1 MKHSMKQSH
10 PGLMLPKFLNCAF
23 SFTTSHMDWCLE
35 SQPESLGKIG
45 DGGSCGSDCFI
56 HIKTTWCF
64 SSHECFYG
72 CWALKNS
79 WFMDGSSPNQWNV
92 IPQTASAKAHTEEVT
107 LPLFQEIPWI
117 FFRGKGSTNCGRV
130 IISVS
135 LCECIMTYIYTYYMI
150 YDHRDT
156 DISWPAILCSMI

>member
-35 SQPESLGKIG
+35 SHPESLGKIG
-45 DGGSCGSDCFI
+45 DGGSCGSYCFI

-92 IPQTASAKAHTEEVT
+92 IPRTASAKAHTEEVT

-117 FFRGKGSTNCGRV
+117 FFPRKRIYKLRAGHHIC
-130 IISVS
+130 ISMWMHYD
-135 LCECIMTYIYTYYMI
+135 IYIYI
-150 YDHRDT
+150 YILY
-156 DISWPAILCSMI
+156 DIWS